1 MVFAAGEGVGTV
13 TLPGLPLSVGEPAIN
28 PKPREM
34 MAEAIGEVAAEFG
47 AAPDVTIT
55 VSIPGGAELAE
66 RTSNPRLG
74 IVGGLSVIN
83 TMIMAVSERTREIGL
98 KKAVG
103 ANDPDILAEIVV
115 DAGIVGGLG
124 GLAGLAFG
132 WGTTQVINAVTTHLE
147 NLHVLE
153 VTPRLA
159 VGAIIF
165 TVLLGMFA
173 GLYPAWRASRLDP
186 VVALRTE

>member
-1 MVFAAGEGVGTV
+1 MDAVAAINKWPPGIMGMITALVEPGEDAEAVAERIKEQQ
-13 TLPGLPLSVGEPAIN
+13 PGLETYTVGEALQEI
-28 PKPREM
+28 RS
-34 MAEAIGEVAAEFG
+34 VL
-47 AAPDVTIT
+47 TIFFLILSSSG
-55 VSIPGGAELAE
+55 VLAVV
-66 RTSNPRLG
+66 
-74 IVGGLSVIN
+74 VGGLSVIN
-83 TMIMAVSERTREIGL
+83 TMIMAVAERTREIGL

-103 ANDPDILAEIVV
+103 AGDPDILAEILI

-132 WGTTQVINAVTTHLE
+132 WGTTQIINAITTHLE

-159 VGAIIF
+159 AGAIIF